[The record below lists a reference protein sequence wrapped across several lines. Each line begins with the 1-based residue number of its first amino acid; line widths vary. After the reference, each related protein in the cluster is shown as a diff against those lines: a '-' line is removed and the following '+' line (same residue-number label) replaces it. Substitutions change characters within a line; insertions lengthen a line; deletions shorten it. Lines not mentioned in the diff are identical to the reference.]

1 MSFCKKKH
9 NVSVRYGETDQM
21 GYVYHGN
28 YAQFLEIGR
37 IEWLRAFGFSYK
49 RMETD
54 GIMLPVL
61 KLELEFKK
69 SAFFDDTLT
78 IETSLQSIPS
88 YFIEFDY
95 QIYNQN
101 KELLCNAYTQLVFLN
116 ANSRKPIRCPKNILE
131 EISKEPDFGK

>member
-49 RMETD
+49 KMETD

-61 KLELEFKK
+61 KLEFESNNFFK
-69 SAFFDDTLT
+69 
-78 IETSLQSIPS
+78 ETSSNLPLI
-88 YFIEFDY
+88 
-95 QIYNQN
+95 
-101 KELLCNAYTQLVFLN
+101 V
-116 ANSRKPIRCPKNILE
+116 PKIFSLE
-131 EISKEPDFGK
+131 